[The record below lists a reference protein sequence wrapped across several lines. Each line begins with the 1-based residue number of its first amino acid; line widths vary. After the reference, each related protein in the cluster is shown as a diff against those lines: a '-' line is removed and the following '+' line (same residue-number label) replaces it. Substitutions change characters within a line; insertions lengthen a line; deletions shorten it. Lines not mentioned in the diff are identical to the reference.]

1 MRIIAKG
8 FFLYLEQVRWNSCYS
23 YFDVLE
29 GQIKWS
35 LSRIIMIDEFHLM
48 MILNTLENSPNR
60 CKQQQ
65 NSCSMKGI
73 VSTHKHV
80 QLLILKNH
88 IW

>member
-1 MRIIAKG
+1 
-8 FFLYLEQVRWNSCYS
+8 
-23 YFDVLE
+23 
-29 GQIKWS
+29 
-35 LSRIIMIDEFHLM
+35 MIDEFRLM

-88 IW
+88 IC